1 METQQQKRVSN
12 LGFEVLVF
20 GFFGWFQGFFI
31 VVILGIFLN
40 LPQHWN
46 IKVTMQLFCYGPLCR
61 NFILQFHT
69 FVVSNAFVNS

>member
-20 GFFGWFQGFFI
+20 GFFGWFQGFLI

-40 LPQHWN
+40 LPQH
-46 IKVTMQLFCYGPLCR
+46 
-61 NFILQFHT
+61 
-69 FVVSNAFVNS
+69 